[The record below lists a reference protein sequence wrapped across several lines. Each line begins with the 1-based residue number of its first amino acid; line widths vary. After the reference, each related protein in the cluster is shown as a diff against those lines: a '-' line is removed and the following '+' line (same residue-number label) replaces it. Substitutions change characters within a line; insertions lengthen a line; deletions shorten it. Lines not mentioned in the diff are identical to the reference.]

1 MPQASAF
8 LWAYA
13 FHQGAATALTDQT
26 LDSALADPAA
36 WVWAHL
42 PLSDQRSRT
51 WLENLDEV
59 PAAARDLILRAEQRL
74 QIQFAGD
81 WAYGVLPDLERDL
94 DSRAMGAGRLLF
106 ALNGRRLL
114 TARRQALLV
123 IDEVRRECS
132 RGAELVSPAEAMVR
146 LVERYVDVSERRLLE
161 MAEALDSLEDKAMI
175 GEAAELEG
183 VSLGPVRRRLARDH
197 REYLGLRSAL
207 HRAMSPREAHRVESL
222 PAQLPRLAQEAE
234 DLDREAASL
243 QERARLLHEEIDTK
257 ITGATNRSMRALTI
271 MSSLLIPPTL
281 IVGAFGMN
289 LSGIPFAESRG
300 GFLAA
305 SALCLAVVGGA
316 HWILR
321 RMRIMP

>member
-1 MPQASAF
+1 MSQASAF
-8 LWAYA
+8 LWAYV
-13 FHQGAATALTDQT
+13 FQDGVATALTDQT
-26 LDSALADPAA
+26 LDEALAEPQG

-51 WLENLDEV
+51 YIETFDET
-59 PAAARDLILRAEQRL
+59 PAAARELILRAEQRV

-94 DSRAMGAGRLLF
+94 DSRAVGAGRLLF
-106 ALNGRRLL
+106 AMNGRRLL

-123 IDEVRRECS
+123 IDEVRRECG
-132 RGAELVSPAEAMVR
+132 RGAVLASPADAVAR
-146 LVERYVDVSERRLLE
+146 LVERYVDISERRLLE
-161 MAEALDSLEDKAMI
+161 MAEALDSLEDKAVI

-183 VSLGPVRRRLARDH
+183 VTLGPVRRRLARDH

-207 HRAMSPREAHRVESL
+207 HRAMSPRESHRVDIL

-257 ITGATNRSMRALTI
+257 ITSATNRSMRALTI

-289 LSGIPFAESRG
+289 LAGIPFAESRG

-305 SALCLAVVGGA
+305 SGLCLAVVGGA
-316 HWILR
+316 YWILR